1 MKGGGDM
8 ENIIVQGHV
17 TLAGMRQEQRMRL
30 LECSRAVKDAKND
43 RVKRK
48 KALAAL
54 DQALRYYQ
62 ACGVLT
68 AREEEILWYTL
79 NRGI

>member
-1 MKGGGDM
+1 M
-8 ENIIVQGHV
+8 EDSMLVKGHV
-17 TLAGMRQEQRMRL
+17 KLAGLRQEQRMKL

-43 RVKRK
+43 RQKRK

-68 AREEEILWYTL
+68 KREEEILWYTL
-79 NRGI
+79 NRGL

>member
-1 MKGGGDM
+1 M
-8 ENIIVQGHV
+8 ENMIVQGHV
-17 TLAGMRQEQRMRL
+17 TLAGLRQEQRIKL
-30 LECSRAVKDAKND
+30 LECSRAVKESKSD
-43 RVKRK
+43 RAKRK

>member
-1 MKGGGDM
+1 M
-8 ENIIVQGHV
+8 ENMIVQGHV
-17 TLAGMRQEQRMRL
+17 TLAGLRQEQRIKL

-43 RVKRK
+43 RQKRK
-48 KALAAL
+48 KALAVL

-68 AREEEILWYTL
+68 AREEELLWYTL